1 MINQMQDFVTE
12 QVQAFAG
19 HAQQFGTDPL
29 ATVRE
34 GMAYSVD
41 GLKSLEQPVRAAA
54 RSGVQL
60 ASLSHKTAQELIE
73 LQSQMMTAALGE
85 MAEGLER
92 AAQAKDLAA
101 LVSAQAEALRLSAER
116 LVNDANRALQI
127 FTAAGRGMQEISVE
141 TYEKVA
147 RPAAE
152 QAVRA
157 TKAKASAKTPRKMKV
172 A

>member
-1 MINQMQDFVTE
+1 MTSQMQDFVTE
-12 QVQAFAG
+12 QMQAFAG
-19 HAQQFGTDPL
+19 QAQQFGTDPL

-41 GLKSLEQPVRAAA
+41 GLKSLGQPVRAVAH
-54 RSGVQL
+54 SGVQL
-60 ASLSHKTAQELIE
+60 SSLSHKTAQELIE

-85 MAEGLER
+85 MADGLER

-116 LVNDANRALQI
+116 LVNDANRAMQI

-147 RPAAE
+147 RPAAKTTR
-152 QAVRA
+152 Q
-157 TKAKASAKTPRKMKV
+157 AKAA
-172 A
+172 

>member
-1 MINQMQDFVTE
+1 
-12 QVQAFAG
+12 
-19 HAQQFGTDPL
+19 
-29 ATVRE
+29 
-34 GMAYSVD
+34 
-41 GLKSLEQPVRAAA
+41 
-54 RSGVQL
+54 
-60 ASLSHKTAQELIE
+60 
-73 LQSQMMTAALGE
+73 MMTAALGE

-116 LVNDANRALQI
+116 LVNDTNRALQI

-152 QAVRA
+152 HAVRA
-157 TKAKASAKTPRKMKV
+157 TKAKAKTPRKATV

>member
-1 MINQMQDFVTE
+1 MISQVQDLVTE
-12 QVQAFAG
+12 QMQAFAG
-19 HAQQFGTDPL
+19 QAQRFGTDPL
-29 ATVRE
+29 AAVRE
-34 GMAYSVD
+34 GVAYSVD

-54 RSGVQL
+54 RSGVQVT
-60 ASLSHKTAQELIE
+60 SLSHKTAQQLIE
-73 LQSQMMTAALGE
+73 LQSEMMASALGE

-127 FTAAGRGMQEISVE
+127 FAAASRGMQEIGVE

-147 RPAAE
+147 KPAAKTT
-152 QAVRA
+152 R
-157 TKAKASAKTPRKMKV
+157 KAKAA
-172 A
+172 